1 MHFKRCSKN
10 AVQIVI
16 YPDFKVLIFSFSQIL
31 TSSCLERVGRMFSCC
46 FQCITLFTVPFL
58 QYSKNLF
65 YKNNQAYD
73 FSKLK
78 NIFKLG
84 LRLWVIHNVRTLRSL
99 NFRPI
104 VPLYVH
110 ILLTY
115 TALPLPPTPL
125 YERSVRILFFKEQC
139 SSLLNIFARPC
150 AHSAFRC
157 ATSFSAKFLEKLLHP
172 PILFQRIPLPKIL
185 ESVTFS

>member
-115 TALPLPPTPL
+115 TALPLPPPPPPTPL

-172 PILFQRIPLPKIL
+172 SHPFPENPL
-185 ESVTFS
+185 T